1 MNKKTV
7 IISLIVIVLIYLAY
21 MQYQKNQ
28 IAQTSNDG
36 EEFMAMKKSN
46 AVYENPNA
54 QTVSNI
60 VQAVAPVPGGSV
72 FNYVNS
78 PNGLLKIFFG

>member
-1 MNKKTV
+1 
-7 IISLIVIVLIYLAY
+7 
-21 MQYQKNQ
+21 
-28 IAQTSNDG
+28 
-36 EEFMAMKKSN
+36 MAMKKSN